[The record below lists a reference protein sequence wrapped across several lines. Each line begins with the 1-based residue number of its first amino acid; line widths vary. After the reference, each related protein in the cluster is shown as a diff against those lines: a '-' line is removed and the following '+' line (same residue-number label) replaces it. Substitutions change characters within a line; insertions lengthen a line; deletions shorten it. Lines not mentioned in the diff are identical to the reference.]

1 MNYKSSV
8 FTAECLCGCS
18 FEAQSREYVG
28 PSSGG
33 ILFLDWRAAST
44 ETTVVTAKVT
54 IPVEEGNGS

>member
-18 FEAQSREYVG
+18 FEAQSREYVC
-28 PSSGG
+28 PSRGR
-33 ILFLDWRAAST
+33 IIFLNWRAASE
-44 ETTVVTAKVT
+44 ETAVVNAKVT